1 MVFAR
6 LYSIREGFEM
16 ASMMQSRR
24 EQRMIYNPE
33 DTLLDDRTYNMA
45 LGGSVMYGLI
55 LNIIICVTLG
65 NRLTFAVYR
74 NPMVALYLI
83 IGYVVCAI
91 AGVFMSSRSKS
102 PVVSFIGYNL
112 VCVPLGLVLSLT
124 VSAYV
129 RAGAGNIVLQAIAYT
144 AISAGC
150 MIVLSIVFPD
160 FFSGLGKILFGS
172 LIGLLVAGIISA
184 LFFPGAYNIITWI
197 GALIFA
203 LYIGYDYWRA
213 QQFPKTLDN
222 AIDCSLDI
230 YLDIIN
236 LFIRI
241 LRILGSRGSSRR
253 R

>member
-1 MVFAR
+1 
-6 LYSIREGFEM
+6 M
-16 ASMMQSRR
+16 ASMMKTRR

-55 LNIIICVTLG
+55 LNIIMCVAIG
-65 NRLTFAVYR
+65 NRLTTQINH
-74 NPMVALYLI
+74 NPIYSIYLLV
-83 IGYVVCAI
+83 GYIVCCI
-91 AGVFMSSRSKS
+91 VGILMSSKSKS
-102 PVVSFIGYNL
+102 PVISFIGYNL
-112 VCVPLGLVLSLT
+112 VVVPIGLVLSLT

-129 RAGAGNIVLQAIAYT
+129 RAGAGDIVLQAIAYT

-150 MIVLSIVFPD
+150 MIVLSIAFPD
-160 FFSGLGKILFGS
+160 FFSGLGKILLGC
-172 LIGLLVAGIISA
+172 LIGLLIAGIISA
-184 LFFPGAYNIITWI
+184 LFFPASYNIITWV
-197 GALIFA
+197 GAVIFA

-241 LRILGSRGSSRR
+241 LRILGSRGGSRR
-253 R
+253 K

>member
-1 MVFAR
+1 
-6 LYSIREGFEM
+6 M

-33 DTLLDDRTYNMA
+33 DTILDDRTYNMA

-55 LNIIICVTLG
+55 LNIIICLTLG
-65 NRLTFAVYR
+65 NRLTLEVYK

-83 IGYVVCAI
+83 IGYVVLSLI
-91 AGVFMSSRSKS
+91 GIFMSSKSKS
-102 PVVSFIGYNL
+102 PVVSFIGYNF
-112 VCVPLGLVLSLT
+112 VCVPIGLVLSLT
-124 VSAYV
+124 VSAYL
-129 RAGAGNIVLQAIAYT
+129 RAGAGDLVLQAIAYT

-150 MIVLSIVFPD
+150 MIVLSIALPE
-160 FFSGLGKILFGS
+160 FFSGLGKILLGC
-172 LIGLLVAGIISA
+172 LIGLLIAGIISVF
-184 LFFPGAYNIITWI
+184 FFPGAYNIVTWV
-197 GALIFA
+197 GAIIFA
-203 LYIGYDYWRA
+203 LYIGYDFWRA

-241 LRILGSRGSSRR
+241 LRILGSRGGSRR
-253 R
+253 K

>member
-1 MVFAR
+1 
-6 LYSIREGFEM
+6 M

-24 EQRMIYNPE
+24 EARMIYNPE

-45 LGGSVMYGLI
+45 LGGSVMYGLV
-55 LNIIICVTLG
+55 LNVIICLTLG
-65 NRLTFAVYR
+65 NRLTVAIYK
-74 NPMVALYLI
+74 NPMIALYLI
-83 IGYVVCAI
+83 IGYVISALI
-91 AGVFMSSRSKS
+91 GVLLSSKSKS
-102 PVVSFIGYNL
+102 PVISFIGYNL

-124 VSAYV
+124 VSAYL
-129 RAGAGNIVLQAIAYT
+129 RAGAGDIVLQAIAYT
-144 AISAGC
+144 AVATFC
-150 MIVLSIVFPD
+150 MIVLSIAFPD

-172 LIGLLVAGIISA
+172 LIGLIVAGLISMF
-184 LFFPGAYNIITWI
+184 LFPGAYTLVTWI
-197 GALIFA
+197 GAAIFA

-241 LRILGSRGSSRR
+241 LRILGSRGGSRR
-253 R
+253 K

>member
-1 MVFAR
+1 
-6 LYSIREGFEM
+6 M

-55 LNIIICVTLG
+55 LNIVMCVTLG
-65 NRLTFAVYR
+65 NRLTVAVYN
-74 NPMVALYLI
+74 NPMIALYLI
-83 IGYVVCAI
+83 IGYFVCAFI
-91 AGVFMSSRSKS
+91 GVLMSSKS
-102 PVVSFIGYNL
+102 DNPVISFIGYNL
-112 VCVPLGLVLSLT
+112 VAVPIGLVLSLT

-129 RAGAGNIVLQAIAYT
+129 RGGAGDIVIQAIIYT
-144 AISAGC
+144 AVSAAC
-150 MIVLSIVFPD
+150 MIVLSIAFPD

-172 LIGLLVAGIISA
+172 LIGLLVAGLISA
-184 LFFPGAYNIITWI
+184 LFFPGAYNLITWI
-197 GALIFA
+197 GAAIFA

-236 LFIRI
+236 LFIRV

>member
-1 MVFAR
+1 
-6 LYSIREGFEM
+6 M

-24 EQRMIYNPE
+24 EKRMIYNPE
-33 DTLLDDRTYNMA
+33 DTLLDDRTYNLA
-45 LGGSVMYGLI
+45 LGGSVMYGLL

-65 NRLTFAVYR
+65 NRLTVMVNH
-74 NPMVALYLI
+74 NPMYALYLI
-83 IGYVVCAI
+83 IGYVVCCI
-91 AGVFMSSRSKS
+91 AGTLISTKSKS

-112 VCVPLGLVLSLT
+112 VVVPIGLVLSLS

-129 RAGAGNIVLQAIAYT
+129 RAGAGDIVLQAIAYT

-150 MIVLSIVFPD
+150 MIVLSIAFPD

-172 LIGLLVAGIISA
+172 LIGLLVAGLLSMF
-184 LFFPGAYNIITWI
+184 LFPGAYNLITWI
-197 GALIFA
+197 GAAIFA
-203 LYIGYDYWRA
+203 LYIGYDFWRA